1 MIQFGQKRL
10 LQLVL
15 SGALLGFLCLS
26 ILPNTAGYSI
36 LLIFSSLLGFFIGT
50 GVTISIISA
59 QAYATTQNLSTV
71 SGFIT
76 LCRTLGQSFMVT
88 FLSVINQQIFLL
100 KNQQLAGYH
109 SVYLTISPIFITLLI
124 LVSYSKKS
132 KERVQSQ

>member
-1 MIQFGQKRL
+1 
-10 LQLVL
+10 QLVL

-50 GVTISIISA
+50 GVTISVISA

-100 KNQQLAGYH
+100 KNQ
-109 SVYLTISPIFITLLI
+109 
-124 LVSYSKKS
+124 
-132 KERVQSQ
+132 